1 MIEFVFNE
9 KRAAQAA
16 AWLLRRHGGSME
28 YFKLIK
34 LLYLADRRVFIET
47 GLPITGDRMVSMEHG
62 PVLSGV
68 YDLIR
73 DERAGDGSWCAYV
86 SSPQGNI
93 VRWTGR
99 EDDEEMSDGEREAL
113 DEVHAEFGSMGFG
126 QLRHATHQLDEWHD
140 PGKSSNPINPREIL
154 ASAGLTALEI
164 DVIADDARAFA
175 AFKRKYGR

>member
-16 AWLLRRHGGSME
+16 ARLLRRHGGPME

-34 LLYLADRRVFIET
+34 LLYLADRRVFIES

-68 YDLIR
+68 YDLIKG
-73 DERAGDGSWCAYV
+73 EATGDGSWRAYV
-86 SSPQGNI
+86 QSAPDYR
-93 VRWTGR
+93 VAWTGC
-99 EDDEEMSDGEREAL
+99 EDDEELSDGEREAL

-126 QLRHATHQLDEWHD
+126 QIRHATHQLDEWHD
-140 PGKSSNPINPREIL
+140 PGKSSRLIDPREIL
-154 ASAGLTALEI
+154 ASAGLTNLEI

>member
-16 AWLLRRHGGSME
+16 ARLLRRHGGSME

-34 LLYLADRRVFIET
+34 LLYLADRCVFIET

-68 YDLIR
+68 YDLIK
-73 DERAGDGSWCAYV
+73 DKRAGDGSWRAYV
-86 SSPQGNI
+86 SSPQGNV
-93 VRWTGR
+93 VRLTGR
-99 EDDEEMSDGEREAL
+99 EDDEELSDGEREVL
-113 DEVHAEFGSMGFG
+113 DEVHAKFGSMGFG

-140 PGKSSNPINPREIL
+140 PDQSSKPIDPREIL

-164 DVIADDARAFA
+164 DAIADDARAFA